1 MSQRFGAWPR
11 SRSLCAGRHS
21 LRARAGATAEGTSA
35 VLEVW
40 GRFGVLKELHVPKAQ
55 HGAVFADGWFSGCA
69 WSPDE
74 QRVAY
79 VAEACAPAPAAGFL
93 PPCTA

>member
-1 MSQRFGAWPR
+1 M
-11 SRSLCAGRHS
+11 CAGRYS
-21 LRARAGATAEGTSA
+21 LRARAGASADSTSA

-40 GRFGVLKELHVPKAQ
+40 SRIGVLKELHVPKAQ

-79 VAEACAPAPAAGFL
+79 VAEAHALASAASFNSPVNAPPDKR
-93 PPCTA
+93 PCRSP